1 MVQAHAITLESS
13 PFCVSP
19 EILCF
24 TWPLFPFSV
33 EHDYHLLS
41 IRIKVR
47 NYKPLT
53 IFKSNVKY
61 G

>member
-1 MVQAHAITLESS
+1 MVQAHAITLKS
-13 PFCVSP
+13 PLFCVLP
-19 EILCF
+19 ESLGP
-24 TWPLFPFSV
+24 TWSSFPFSV